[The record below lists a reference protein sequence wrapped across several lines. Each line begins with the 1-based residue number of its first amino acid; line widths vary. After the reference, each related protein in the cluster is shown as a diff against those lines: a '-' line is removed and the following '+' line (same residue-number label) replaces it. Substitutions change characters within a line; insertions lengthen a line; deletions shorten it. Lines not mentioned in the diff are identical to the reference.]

1 MSSRILKGIAVAAGT
16 GLAVGFGGG
25 RKRRSLSMNNFPD
38 DPTIDHATLT
48 ARLDRIEDR
57 LEAVENANRRT
68 LETVLETTLA
78 PYVGKLRAQLLT
90 DMQESMNTRL
100 TAFEESIDSKVS
112 TRMTAVEKALIDQ
125 SAVIT
130 ALSRRAVEAE
140 ENFQRLISAVERLF
154 EQKGITPA
162 GQQGVSPAAFE
173 PFEKQLSDAMQ
184 LGPVV
189 VPEGFRP
196 RIVSEE
202 ETKASR
208 HRRPL
213 SRL

>member
-1 MSSRILKGIAVAAGT
+1 MPSTILKGITVAAGT

-25 RKRRSLSMNNFPD
+25 RKRQSISMD
-38 DPTIDHATLT
+38 DIE
-48 ARLDRIEDR
+48 RLDRIEER
-57 LEAVENANRRT
+57 LEAVENVNRRT
-68 LETVLETTLA
+68 IESVLEATLT
-78 PYVGKLRAQLLT
+78 PYVEKLRGQLQN
-90 DMQESMNTRL
+90 DMRESMDTRL
-100 TAFEESIDSKVS
+100 AAFEKSIDGKVS
-112 TRMTAVEKALIDQ
+112 TRMAALEKAIIDQ

-130 ALSRRAVEAE
+130 ALSQRAVEAE

-162 GQQGVSPAAFE
+162 GQKGVTPAAFE
-173 PFEKQLSDAMQ
+173 EHLNDALQ
-184 LGPVV
+184 RGPVV

-202 ETKASR
+202 ETKQGR

>member
-16 GLAVGFGGG
+16 GLAVGFGRG
-25 RKRRSLSMNNFPD
+25 RKRQSLSMNNLPD

-57 LEAVENANRRT
+57 LAAVENANQGT
-68 LETVLETTLA
+68 HETILEATLA
-78 PYVGKLRAQLLT
+78 PYVEKLRAQLQT

-112 TRMTAVEKALIDQ
+112 TRVNALEKALIDQ
-125 SAVIT
+125 SAVVT
-130 ALSRRAVEAE
+130 VLSRRAVEAE
-140 ENFQRLISAVERLF
+140 ENFQRLISAVERVF
-154 EQKGITPA
+154 EQKGIAPA

-173 PFEKQLSDAMQ
+173 PFEKQLSEAMQ
-184 LGPVV
+184 HGPLV

-202 ETKASR
+202 ETKPSR